1 MNQLSDWQLALMAL
15 APIGVILWAMAIV
28 SVNSSDEEDAQ
39 RELEEQQRK
48 LKGRRP

>member
-1 MNQLSDWQLALMAL
+1 MSDWQITFLAL

-28 SVNSSDEEDAQ
+28 SVNSSDEEDSQ